1 MNHDM
6 SCFLSYDCSPGANL
20 PDVLG
25 PRLHARARGRERESK
40 VDILKNL
47 LKYSII
53 LTAPL
58 DILTSFTTLTA
69 DDLFTFSPVRSLLSG
84 MRTFNCL
91 ASDFLRGEV
100 SSDFSNISCS
110 GRSNLVLW
118 RLVGARWKSVFSTS
132 QHGFSLRSLYRKFQV
147 HQPLWAVL

>member
-1 MNHDM
+1 MICHVFYPM
-6 SCFLSYDCSPGANL
+6 IVHPAPISA
-20 PDVLG
+20 DVLG

-69 DDLFTFSPVRSLLSG
+69 DDLFTFSPVRSFFSG

-100 SSDFSNISCS
+100 SSDFSNISCF
-110 GRSNLVLW
+110 GRSNLVL
-118 RLVGARWKSVFSTS
+118 
-132 QHGFSLRSLYRKFQV
+132 
-147 HQPLWAVL
+147 

>member
-1 MNHDM
+1 MICHVFYPM
-6 SCFLSYDCSPGANL
+6 IVHPAPISA
-20 PDVLG
+20 DVLG

-47 LKYSII
+47 LKYFII

-58 DILTSFTTLTA
+58 DILTIFTTLTA
-69 DDLFTFSPVRSLLSG
+69 DTLFSPVRSLFSG

-100 SSDFSNISCS
+100 SSDFFKHKLFSTIKPCS
-110 GRSNLVLW
+110 LKIGRS
-118 RLVGARWKSVFSTS
+118 SVEGGF
-132 QHGFSLRSLYRKFQV
+132 QHLTAWLLLAK
-147 HQPLWAVL
+147 PL

>member
-1 MNHDM
+1 M
-6 SCFLSYDCSPGANL
+6 SCFLSSPIVSA
-20 PDVLG
+20 DVLG
-25 PRLHARARGRERESK
+25 PGLHARAGGRERESK

-100 SSDFSNISCS
+100 SYDFSNISCF
-110 GRSNLVLW
+110 GRS
-118 RLVGARWKSVFSTS
+118 
-132 QHGFSLRSLYRKFQV
+132 HGMQQILGDICSEMMIRGSDEGEQREDWFKVQV
-147 HQPLWAVL
+147 